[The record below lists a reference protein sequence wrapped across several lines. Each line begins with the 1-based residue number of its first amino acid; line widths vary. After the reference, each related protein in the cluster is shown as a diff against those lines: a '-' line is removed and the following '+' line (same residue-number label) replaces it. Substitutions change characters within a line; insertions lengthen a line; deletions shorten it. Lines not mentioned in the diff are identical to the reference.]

1 MYKKKTKMKKRS
13 SQINPDLEPRDLK
26 GHYRRQWRS
35 TIHVCNNEEN
45 KFINLKSKKK
55 ITSAQYCQLIEKN
68 IISRERNHIC
78 MECFNDGITKKKH
91 KNEIMKDPIQLS
103 DEDHYENELTLKCV
117 ELAEKLSLLLKD
129 NVHQLY
135 LQNHKVKQIETLKSC
150 QSSKW
155 LLQGPQAL
163 TLLLCNLWKVDINTA
178 GPSKLNV
185 LPKIIE
191 LIYYCRNYKLV

>member
-1 MYKKKTKMKKRS
+1 
-13 SQINPDLEPRDLK
+13 
-26 GHYRRQWRS
+26 
-35 TIHVCNNEEN
+35 
-45 KFINLKSKKK
+45 
-55 ITSAQYCQLIEKN
+55 
-68 IISRERNHIC
+68 
-78 MECFNDGITKKKH
+78 MECFNDGITQKKH

-129 NVHQLY
+129 DMHQLY

-155 LLQGPQAL
+155 MLQGPQAL
-163 TLLLCNLWKVDINTA
+163 TLLSCNLWKVDINTA

-185 LPKIIE
+185 IAKIIE
-191 LIYYCRNYKLV
+191 LIYYCRNYKLVLANQQLKTYFITLLRTTDLMQIFWETELPVDQTYIFNFMVKATSKKPFEIS